1 MFPLGHMTTGDD
13 LDPVFQAL
21 ADPTRRA
28 LLDLLRAGPRTS
40 GALCAAFPRLSRFAV
55 LKHLGLLR
63 RVGLVCARGQG
74 RVTWNT
80 LDPAPLV
87 ALSDRWLRGL
97 LPPPAARPRIPLH
110 VEPPDSRARSPGA
123 AHRPLRR
130 RRRDP

>member
-1 MFPLGHMTTGDD
+1 MTTGDD
-13 LDPVFQAL
+13 LLPVFQAL

-28 LLDLLRAGPRTS
+28 LLDLLRAGPRTT
-40 GALCAAFPRLSRFAV
+40 GDCCAAFPRLSRFAV
-55 LKHLGLLR
+55 LKHLGVLKRAGLLR
-63 RVGLVCARGQG
+63 VRAQG
-74 RVTWNT
+74 RVRWNT

-87 ALSDRWLRGL
+87 HLYERWFRAF
-97 LPPPAARPRIPLH
+97 LPPPAARPRVPLH